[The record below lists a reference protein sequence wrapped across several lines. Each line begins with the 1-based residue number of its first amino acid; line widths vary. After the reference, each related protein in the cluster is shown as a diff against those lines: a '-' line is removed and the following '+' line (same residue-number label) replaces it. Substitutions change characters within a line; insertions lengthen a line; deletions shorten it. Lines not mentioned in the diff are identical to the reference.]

1 MKNISRQERAA
12 IIRWGIVE
20 KKFNPK
26 FSTHD
31 IGERLKNLG
40 RAKGKRTL
48 ERLMSEIKMAVAS
61 EKYSR
66 QLETTMRGNYLGST
80 SFTDPSA
87 MYPSTMLVKCPVIVQ
102 KVPDYEDYYVGY
114 WPLCNRPTAY
124 LVQGTM
130 LCEAHARYAL
140 HGRDYSG
147 KPVSIQP
154 TDFETCNGIT
164 DENHCWLP
172 GEIRCLC
179 IKGLDGNDI
188 PL

>member
-1 MKNISRQERAA
+1 MKNISKQERAA

-40 RAKGKRTL
+40 RAKGQRTL
-48 ERLMSEIKMAVAS
+48 DRLMSEIKMAVAS

-102 KVPDYEDYYVGY
+102 KLHSEN
-114 WPLCNRPTAY
+114 WPLCDRPALY
-124 LVQGTM
+124 MVQGTM
-130 LCEAHARYAL
+130 LCERHARYAL
-140 HGRDYSG
+140 HIGR
-147 KPVSIQP
+147 PVFQP
-154 TDFETCNGIT
+154 PDIAICGE
-164 DENHCWLP
+164 ENHSWLP
-172 GEIRCLC
+172 GEKRCLC
-179 IKGLDGNDI
+179 VEEWK
-188 PL
+188 